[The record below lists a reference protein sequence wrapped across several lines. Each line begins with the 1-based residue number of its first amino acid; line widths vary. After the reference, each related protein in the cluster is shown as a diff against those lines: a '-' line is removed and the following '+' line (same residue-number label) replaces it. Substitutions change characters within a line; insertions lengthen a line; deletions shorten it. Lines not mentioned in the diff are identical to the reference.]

1 MARYWDTTNY
11 PQPTEEEL
19 KTNAKATAKK
29 AAKKDKKL
37 HPIIISGRNI
47 AKSWWGKA
55 WCENLERYADY
66 DTRLP
71 RGRRYVKTGAVVD
84 IQINKGKIVARVQ
97 GTRKTPYKVEIRIS
111 PLSEQQIE
119 RITSRCGTKV
129 ENLAKLLSGDFPT
142 ELKEVFIGEDGLFPK
157 SREIS
162 FNCSCPDWAV
172 MCKHVAAVLYGVG
185 ARLDEDPLLF
195 FSLRGVDTDRF
206 VDVVIANRCETM
218 LANIDKPSNRILN
231 NIDLSEVFGIG

>member
-1 MARYWDTTNY
+1 MSRYWDTTHY
-11 PQPTEEEL
+11 PQPTNEEL
-19 KTNAKATAKK
+19 RSNANATAKQ
-29 AAKKDKKL
+29 AAKKGKEL
-37 HPIIISGRNI
+37 HPVVISGRNI

-55 WCENLERYADY
+55 WCDNLETYADY

-84 IQINKGKIVARVQ
+84 LQINKGKICARVQ
-97 GTRKTPYKVEIRIS
+97 GTRKTPYKIEIRIS

-119 RITSRCGTKV
+119 RITGRCGTKV
-129 ENLAKLLSGDFPT
+129 EKLSKLLSGDFPT

-157 SREIS
+157 SHEIS
-162 FNCSCPDWAV
+162 FNCNCPDWAI

-185 ARLDEDPLLF
+185 ARLDEAPLLF

-206 VDVVIANRCETM
+206 VDVVITNRCETM
-218 LANIDKPSNRILN
+218 LENIDRPSKRILK
-231 NIDLSEVFGIG
+231 NIDLSDVFGIG

>member
-1 MARYWDTTNY
+1 MGWYNNY
-11 PQPTEEEL
+11 GGYTYTSVADL
-19 KTNAKATAKK
+19 TAKAKK
-29 AAKKDKKL
+29 YILDQRKKGVEL
-37 HPIIISGRNI
+37 SPVEIEGRTI
-47 AKSWWGKA
+47 TKSWWGKA
-55 WCENLERYADY
+55 WCDNLERYADY

-84 IQINKGKIVARVQ
+84 IQINKGKILARVQ

-119 RITSRCGTKV
+119 RITGRCGTKV
-129 ENLAKLLSGDFPT
+129 EKLSKLLSGDFPT

-157 SREIS
+157 SHEIS
-162 FNCSCPDWAV
+162 FNCSCPDWAI

-185 ARLDEDPLLF
+185 ARLDEAPLLF

-206 VDVVIANRCETM
+206 VDVVITNRCETM
-218 LANIDKPSNRILN
+218 LENIDRPSKRILK
-231 NIDLSEVFGIG
+231 NIDLSDVFGIG

>member
-1 MARYWDTTNY
+1 MSRYWDTTNY
-11 PQPTEEEL
+11 PQPTDEEL
-19 KTNAKATAKK
+19 RSNAKATARK
-29 AAKKDKKL
+29 AAKKGKEL
-37 HPIIISGRNI
+37 HPVIITGRSI

-55 WCENLERYADY
+55 WCDNLEKYADY

-84 IQINKGKIVARVQ
+84 IQINKGKILARVQ
-97 GTRKTPYKVEIRIS
+97 GTRKTPYKVEIHIS

-119 RITSRCGTKV
+119 RITGRCSTKV
-129 ENLAKLLSGDFPT
+129 ENLSKLLSGDFPT
-142 ELKEVFIGEDGLFPK
+142 ELKEVFICEDGLFPK

-162 FNCSCPDWAV
+162 FNCSCPDWAI

-195 FSLRGVDTDRF
+195 FSLRGVDTNRF
-206 VDVVIANRCETM
+206 GDVVIANRCETM
-218 LANIDKPSNRILN
+218 LENIDRPSKRILK
-231 NIDLSEVFGIG
+231 NIDLSEIFGIG

>member
-29 AAKKDKKL
+29 AAKKGKKL

-119 RITSRCGTKV
+119 RITGRCGTKV

>member
-29 AAKKDKKL
+29 AAKKGKEL

-55 WCENLERYADY
+55 WCDNLERYADY

-84 IQINKGKIVARVQ
+84 IQINKGKILARVQ

-119 RITSRCGTKV
+119 RITGRCGTKV
-129 ENLAKLLSGDFPT
+129 ESLAKLLSGDFPT
-142 ELKEVFIGEDGLFPK
+142 DLKEVFIGEDGLFPK

-206 VDVVIANRCETM
+206 VDIVIASRCETM
-218 LANIDKPSNRILN
+218 LANIDKPSDRILN